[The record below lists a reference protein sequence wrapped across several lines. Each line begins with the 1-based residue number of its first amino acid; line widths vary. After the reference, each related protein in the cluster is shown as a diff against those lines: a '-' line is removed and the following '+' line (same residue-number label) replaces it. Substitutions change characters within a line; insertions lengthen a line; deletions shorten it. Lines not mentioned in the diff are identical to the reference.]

1 MLGAAETLA
10 DLIGRDRTFV
20 DAAESRQFS
29 TGVDLLQ
36 SYRDAGKLGDVVVVQ
51 LGTNG
56 PVPPEEFDRLM
67 GALSR
72 VSKVLV
78 VNLKVRWWE
87 ARSTSSCRRRQRYKN
102 AVWSTGT
109 TSPRT
114 ARAVLGRR
122 LPPNPQGRRFT
133 QVIAQ
138 HTLTRSSSP

>member
-1 MLGAAETLA
+1 
-10 DLIGRDRTFV
+10 V

-72 VSKVLV
+72 VQKVLV
-78 VNLKVRWWE
+78 VNLKVPRWWE
-87 ARSTSSCRRRQRYKN
+87 AEVNQVLADGVKRYKN
-102 AVWSTGT
+102 AVLVDWHSLAEDRPELFWDDGYH
-109 TSPRT
+109 
-114 ARAVLGRR
+114 L
-122 LPPNPQGRRFT
+122 NPQGQAFYA

-138 HTLTRSSSP
+138 HL